1 MTQLQKLKEDK
12 REAKEQMALARPLR
26 GYLGNQYYYW
36 EKQYNKIS
44 EEIRKIQN
52 K

>member
-1 MTQLQKLKEDK
+1 MTQLQKLKEEK

-36 EKQYNKIS
+36 EKKYTRVNEKI
-44 EEIRKIQN
+44 KQL
-52 K
+52 KK